1 MLSAINNIIY
11 MKTKQGNKQFS
22 WTKFQCGLILYS
34 DWCRFHGVFSMQVS
48 CWFCWFRLLVCNL
61 HEGEERVTALKK
73 PSIVFCWFT
82 VSTTWGSQ
90 QDSGQGYEG
99 VHHQTSWKGVLSKV
113 PNEKNLHSM
122 SLITSICYRSIDLH
136 SMEGLLALLFWLT
149 HSKFHRSIFPFL
161 RDNIDSQPL
170 WRKTSGD
177 PRPVLANLVAAVLRV
192 KVGKKLGKSGGNWV
206 PMKNRCCCTIH
217 VWIQFGGPKNSHLFP
232 VAWKNTDSQFSVH
245 RQACQNTL
253 NRRTIRFTQ
262 GHFLRPVWTW
272 HGMRWPYCNMS
283 TFLTSCKS
291 LPILLGN
298 SRALYIQH
306 WRFSCRV

>member
-1 MLSAINNIIY
+1 ME
-11 MKTKQGNKQFS
+11 F
-22 WTKFQCGLILYS
+22 
-34 DWCRFHGVFSMQVS
+34 FSMQVS

-170 WRKTSGD
+170 WRKTSCD

-232 VAWKNTDSQFSVH
+232 VAWKKYRQSVFCSSPGLPKYVEPPHDTFHSGPFSASRLDVAWH
-245 RQACQNTL
+245 AVAVLQHVNLFDFLQK
-253 NRRTIRFTQ
+253 FTYS
-262 GHFLRPVWTW
+262 TW
-272 HGMRWPYCNMS
+272 
-283 TFLTSCKS
+283 K
-291 LPILLGN
+291 
-298 SRALYIQH
+298 
-306 WRFSCRV
+306 